1 MICWCTHCSRICSGH
16 RHYILTTHD
25 VKAKLAEVVV
35 VGTTDYYGNQD
46 ACKRQGGGGIDEKIA
61 RIRRMREYALQL
73 EDDIGKKNTREA
85 MKELVEETWDA
96 PSKPYNTS
104 LLEKIRTSRAWNISS
119 NNFHS
124 NAVPEAAAEAAAAP
138 SAIPAWNAVYPNAGR
153 PELLPVIHPRGEDAS
168 TLYEEVDFAIQFRH
182 KRPTGEVNEHNTS
195 YIGIDNLFGTVLKE
209 RTKAESRGRCWNYPD
224 CKAFMYPA
232 ELEHI
237 LDHVNDGDP
246 EKKVTEEKMREY
258 RTQLDIYTKAFRSAR
273 FAGGRRRKT
282 RKTRKTKNQN
292 GGADERFTIGPAT
305 LAECALAGGG
315 RKTLR
320 KKHRRNISR
329 KRKALTSKNI
339 VPM

>member
-1 MICWCTHCSRICSGH
+1 MYKSDEGMIYWCTHCSRICSGH
-16 RHYILTTHD
+16 RHYTLTTHD
-25 VKAKLAEVVV
+25 VKAEEVEERVNNF
-35 VGTTDYYGNQD
+35 DFFGNQD

-73 EDDIGKKNTREA
+73 EADIGTKDTREA

-96 PSKPYNTS
+96 PIKPYNTN
-104 LLEKIRTSRAWNISS
+104 LLKKIRTKRAWNISS
-119 NNFHS
+119 NRFHS
-124 NAVPEAAAEAAAAP
+124 NAVPEAAAEAAAA
-138 SAIPAWNAVYPNAGR
+138 AAAVPAWNGVYPNAGIHDR
-153 PELLPVIHPRGEDAS
+153 FPLIHLHGYDPVAMDD
-168 TLYEEVDFAIQFRH
+168 VDFAIQFRH
-182 KRPTGEVNEHNTS
+182 RLPTGEVNQHNDS

-209 RTKAESRGRCWNYPD
+209 RTKGESRGRCWNYPD
-224 CKAFMYPA
+224 CNAFMYPA
-232 ELEHI
+232 ELEYI
-237 LDHVNDGDP
+237 LEHVNDGGP

-273 FAGGRRRKT
+273 LAGGRRRKT
-282 RKTRKTKNQN
+282 RKTRHQN

-329 KRKALTSKNI
+329 KR
-339 VPM
+339 